1 MEANESYRVM
11 HECCDPREPEYK
23 NDMHVSFVTYS
34 EPKKLGVRYRIYGKR
49 DENQKNVQWFLEEPI
64 DLRECLGKDF
74 HRRTEIA
81 ERTISYLKANDF
93 KSSQPYA
100 DFSSIQVDSQL
111 VRTLSQHIVHRI
123 KQKLQ
128 PYARHLP
135 SPTVLVLIIVCWL
148 QLQLLPMIGQ
158 RIVGLHQAY
167 AIIIALAML
176 SDIRKDYRVSNIIA
190 LLTIPRSKRR
200 QKVEVQS
207 KTFKWM
213 FHLHKIK
220 YTISICFVLYFW
232 LYG

>member
-1 MEANESYRVM
+1 MESNESYSVV

-23 NDMHVSFVTYS
+23 NDMHVSFVTYG
-34 EPKKLGVRYRIYGKR
+34 EYKKLGVRYRIYGKR

-64 DLRECLGKDF
+64 NLRECLGKDF
-74 HRRTEIA
+74 HRREEIA

-93 KSSQPYA
+93 KSSWPYA
-100 DFSSIQVDSQL
+100 DFSNIQVDSQQ
-111 VRTLSQHIVHRI
+111 VRTLSQHMIHRI

-135 SPTVLVLIIVCWL
+135 SPTVLVLIIICWL

-167 AIIIALAML
+167 AIVIILAML
-176 SDIRKDYRVSNIIA
+176 SDIRKDYRTCEIVA
-190 LLTIPRSKRR
+190 LLTMMRSKRR
-200 QKVEVQS
+200 RRAKQMTMIKY
-207 KTFKWM
+207 M
-213 FHLHKIK
+213 FRLHKIK
-220 YTISICFVLYFW
+220 YAISICFVLYFW